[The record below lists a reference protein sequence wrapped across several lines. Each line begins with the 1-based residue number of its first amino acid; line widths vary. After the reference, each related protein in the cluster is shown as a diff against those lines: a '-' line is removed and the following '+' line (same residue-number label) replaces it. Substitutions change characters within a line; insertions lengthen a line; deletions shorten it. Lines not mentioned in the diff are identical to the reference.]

1 MELTPILN
9 SRTINDRVTDL
20 KFYRDI
26 GHWHADEEE
35 LESLEQT
42 VATGSYL
49 NEDWDL
55 GEDMYRDDRFAQVY
69 ENELATDEN
78 GEYLSYS
85 EIVAKPEVQAEFSP
99 IEVLDAI
106 YWIRCT

>member
-9 SRTINDRVTDL
+9 SRTINERILTL
-20 KFYRDI
+20 QLYKQLSC
-26 GHWHADEEE
+26 DETEE
-35 LESLEQT
+35 LESLLTTLE
-42 VATGSYL
+42 TGSYL

-55 GEDMYRDDRFAQVY
+55 GEDMFRDDQFAKVY

-78 GEYLSYS
+78 GEYVSYS
-85 EIVAKPEVQAEFSP
+85 EIITRPEVQAEFSP